1 MRRLCHFHLNAAWMG
16 RLLAI
21 ATVLAGPAMAQ
32 VTNPVEA
39 ARLMQGDA
47 PTAAFQVHIDN
58 WQQYPQKIWSF
69 QHSREL
75 FPTRRLTPVAPARR
89 LPQALMPL
97 EDLQVGSSEKPQTWP
112 QMLESTH
119 TDAVLVLQHGRIVY
133 ERYFNG
139 MTPATPHL
147 LFSATKSMAGLMAAT
162 AIAEGQL
169 DPHARVDSVLPELS
183 GSAWAGATV
192 RQVLDMTDAV
202 QFTEVYTDPRSD
214 IFPYIGAMGWAPQLQ
229 DPGKPRGIRAML
241 GTLKTVYP
249 ETRGSAFRYRSPA
262 TDVTAWLAARA
273 TGLSLTA
280 WLQQRL
286 WNHLGQE
293 DDAHLM
299 LDPVGTEVAFAGL
312 STSARD
318 LARLGQMLLQGG
330 RVGAQQLIPAEVV
343 ADLQRGGDTKA
354 FEAAGM
360 PHRAGWSYRSQWWVN
375 PNPPRSIAAMGAYG
389 QRLYIFPDNDVV
401 AVFFGSHPK
410 PVAALIDEP
419 QHRALKV
426 LLDHLAKRGQAA
438 AQTN

>member
-1 MRRLCHFHLNAAWMG
+1 MQPIRLAS
-16 RLLAI
+16 LAC
-21 ATVLAGPAMAQ
+21 TVALCASLQAQ
-32 VTNPVEA
+32 AINSLEP
-39 ARLMQGDA
+39 ARLMQGDSPSA
-47 PTAAFQVHIDN
+47 PYQVHIGN
-58 WQQYPQKIWSF
+58 WQHYPQKIWSF

-75 FPTRRLTPVAPARR
+75 FPTRG
-89 LPQALMPL
+89 LMPL
-97 EDLQVGSSEKPQTWP
+97 APVRPLPLNLQPLDDLQVGTPEQPLTWP
-112 QMLESTH
+112 QMLSATH
-119 TDAVLVLQHGRIVY
+119 TDAVLVLHHGRIVE

-169 DPHARVDSVLPELS
+169 DPQARVDSVLPELAK
-183 GSAWAGATV
+183 SAWAGATV
-192 RQVLDMTDAV
+192 RQVLDMTDGV
-202 QFTEVYTDPRSD
+202 QFTEIYTDPRSD
-214 IFPYIGAMGWAPQLQ
+214 IFPYIGAMGWAPDLQ
-229 DPGKPRGIRAML
+229 DPARPRGIRAML
-241 GTLKTVYP
+241 GTLTQLHS

-273 TGLSLTA
+273 TGLSLTQ

-293 DDAHLM
+293 HDAHLM

-330 RVGAQQLIPAEVV
+330 KVGSKQVIPAAVV
-343 ADLQRGGDTKA
+343 ADLQRGGDVKA

-375 PNPPRSIAAMGAYG
+375 PQAPRSIAAMGAYG
-389 QRLYIFPDNDVV
+389 QRLYVFPDADVV
-401 AVFFGSHPK
+401 AVFFGSHPQ

-419 QHRALKV
+419 QHRALKA
-426 LLDHLAKRGQAA
+426 LLVYLAQRR
-438 AQTN
+438 